1 MRDGQPGGAGE
12 DGAANGGQ
20 QLAVSVVV
28 HHWRADE
35 LHTAVG
41 SLGRSL
47 HQARQQGLL
56 AGAQLFI
63 VYNGPAELDVPARS
77 QELAGLF
84 PYPLEITQV
93 QANGGY
99 GRANNTLLRRIAGQA
114 FDAAL
119 VMNPD
124 VAVDEQAVA
133 RLLLQLAQNP
143 GCGLVVP
150 QLLDMATGEDAHG
163 CKRYPSIAV
172 LATRQFAFLRRFPS
186 LLQLNDRYEYR
197 DWPQEQM
204 LRGVELCSGC
214 FLLARMDFWRAL
226 GGFDERY
233 FMYFEDFDL
242 SRRGAL
248 QGWEHIHEP
257 AAVVRHAG
265 GGAARKPLRHR
276 IWFVRSAFRFFM
288 SHGWRWWRVGKPL
301 S

>member
-1 MRDGQPGGAGE
+1 MDGNEGLR
-12 DGAANGGQ
+12 
-20 QLAVSVVV
+20 LAVSLVV
-28 HHWRADE
+28 HHWREDDI
-35 LHTAVG
+35 HPTVR
-41 SLGRSL
+41 SLGHSL
-47 HQARQQGLL
+47 HEAREQGLL
-56 AGAQLFI
+56 AAATLFI
-63 VYNGPAELDVPARS
+63 VYNGSAELDVRARS
-77 QELAGLF
+77 QALSAFF
-84 PYPLEITQV
+84 PFPVDITHA

-99 GRANNTLLRRIAGQA
+99 GRANNVILRQIAKQPL
-114 FDAAL
+114 DAAL
-119 VMNPD
+119 VINPD
-124 VAVDEQAVA
+124 VGVDEQAIP
-133 RLLLQLAQNP
+133 RLLTRLAENP

-150 QLLDMATGEDAHG
+150 RLLDMATGEDAHG

-233 FMYFEDFDL
+233 FMYFEDSDL

-248 QGWEHIHEP
+248 QGWQHIYEP

-265 GGAARKPLRHR
+265 GGTARKPLRHR
-276 IWFVRSAFRFFM
+276 IWFVRSAFRFFLR
-288 SHGWRWWRVGKPL
+288 HGWRWWRVGKPL